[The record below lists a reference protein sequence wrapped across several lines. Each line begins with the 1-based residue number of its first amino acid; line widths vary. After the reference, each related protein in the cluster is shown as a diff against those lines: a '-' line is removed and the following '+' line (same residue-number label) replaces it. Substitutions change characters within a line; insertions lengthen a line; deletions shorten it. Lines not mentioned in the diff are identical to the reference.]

1 MGNRMRDRMASPEKS
16 SASPLLNVR
25 NLWKSFGQ
33 LKVVR
38 DLHFSIQ
45 PGEVIGLSGSTGS
58 GKSVLV
64 MLLAGLYAP
73 DQGEITF
80 MGKNLTWP
88 FDANKLGIGVIHQRP
103 TLEEG
108 FDITANI
115 FLGNEIRH
123 SRFFGLFSRIDR
135 EEMDRE
141 ARVILDHLGV
151 EFNSLREKVAN
162 LSGEQRQMIAI
173 ARVMTY
179 PVRLVIIDVTTL
191 SLRYPFQR
199 KLLELIQHWRE
210 QGVAVIF
217 SSNDLDHLFSI
228 TDRLIILNQG
238 RKVVDERTDLISRET
253 VFKQL
258 LGAPDIFHDD
268 LINWDFDS
276 FDYIRENVEKLS
288 YHRMLLEKELASE
301 GTLNRQLTEQ
311 LMEQF
316 KVLDQTNRE
325 LRSAQKRLFSERE
338 SERKHLARE
347 LHDQIIQDL
356 LGINYQLE
364 DMGLQREIAPQI
376 AKYLIEVR
384 GGIRELVDDLRRICG
399 DLRPPTIDSLG
410 LRAALQSFTQEW
422 SLRTGIAVNL
432 EMDSR
437 VSRLPEEIELPVF
450 RIVQEG
456 LNNVWK
462 HAQASEVHIDLVH
475 TSPRMLRISIQDDGQ
490 GVEKELDLATLA
502 ADGHYGLLGISE
514 RVANLSGRI
523 HLDRTQEKGFHLV
536 VEIPHPRVADLAFDG
551 KKPAALE

>member
-1 MGNRMRDRMASPEKS
+1 MRDQTAAFEYARPS
-16 SASPLLNVR
+16 SLLNVK
-25 NLWKSFGQ
+25 NLWKSFGE

-38 DLHFSIQ
+38 GLNFTIQ
-45 PGEVIGLSGSTGS
+45 RGEVIGLSGSTGS

-73 DQGEITF
+73 DEGQIVF
-80 MGKNLTWP
+80 KGKNLSWP
-88 FDANKLGIGVIHQRP
+88 YDANKHGIGVIHQRP

-108 FDITANI
+108 FDITSNI
-115 FLGNEIRH
+115 FLGNEIKY
-123 SRFFGLFSRIDR
+123 SRLFGLFSRLDR
-135 EEMDRE
+135 EEMDRK
-141 ARVILDHLGV
+141 ARVILEYLGV
-151 EFNSLREKVAN
+151 DFISLREKVAN

-179 PVRLVIIDVTTL
+179 PVDLVIIDVTTL

-210 QGVAVIF
+210 QNIAVIF

-253 VFKQL
+253 VFKHL
-258 LGAPDIFHDD
+258 LGATDSAGND
-268 LINWDFDS
+268 LITWDFDS
-276 FDYIRENVEKLS
+276 FDYIRENFEKLS

-311 LMEQF
+311 LVEQF

-325 LRSAQKRLFSERE
+325 LRAAQKRLFSERE
-338 SERKHLARE
+338 SERKFLARE

-364 DMGLQREIAPQI
+364 DMGTQREISSQI
-376 AKYLIEVR
+376 ANYLVEVR

-422 SLRTGIAVNL
+422 CQRTGIVLKL
-432 EMDSR
+432 EMDSQ
-437 VSRLPEEIELPVF
+437 VARLPEEIELPVF

-462 HAQASEVHIDLVH
+462 HAKATEVKIDLLH
-475 TSPRMLRISIQDDGQ
+475 TSPRMLRISIADNGC
-490 GVEKELDLATLA
+490 GVDKDLDLASLA
-502 ADGHYGLLGISE
+502 AEGHYGLLGISE
-514 RVANLSGRI
+514 RVANLNGRI

-536 VEIPHPRVADLAFDG
+536 VEIPHPRVNDLAFDG
-551 KKPAALE
+551 RVAANPDQG

>member
-1 MGNRMRDRMASPEKS
+1 MGERMVPSGKSKSPH
-16 SASPLLNVR
+16 LLHVK
-25 NLWKSFGQ
+25 NLYKSFGD
-33 LKVVR
+33 LNVVW
-38 DLHFSIQ
+38 DLNFSIKA
-45 PGEVIGLSGSTGS
+45 GEVVGLSGSTGS

-73 DQGEITF
+73 DKGQIVF
-80 MGKNLTWP
+80 KGKNLTWP
-88 FDANKLGIGVIHQRP
+88 YDANKLGIGVIHQRP

-108 FDITANI
+108 FDITSNI
-115 FLGNEIRH
+115 FLGNEIKH
-123 SRFFGLFSRIDR
+123 TKFLGLFSRINR
-135 EEMDRE
+135 EEMDRK
-141 ARVILDHLGV
+141 AKTILDNLGV
-151 EFNSLREKVAN
+151 EYSSLREKVAN
-162 LSGEQRQMIAI
+162 LSGEQRQMISI

-179 PVRLVIIDVTTL
+179 PVDLVIIDVTTL

-210 QGVAVIF
+210 QNVAVIF
-217 SSNDLDHLFSI
+217 SSNNLDHLFSI
-228 TDRLIILNQG
+228 TDRLVILNQG

-253 VFKQL
+253 VFKHL
-258 LGAPDIFHDD
+258 LGAPETIKDNP
-268 LINWDFDS
+268 INWDFDS

-311 LMEQF
+311 LVEQF

-364 DMGLQREIAPQI
+364 DVGLQKEISAQI
-376 AKYLIEVR
+376 GKHLVEVR
-384 GGIRELVDDLRRICG
+384 GSIRGLVDDLRHICG

-422 SLRTGIAVNL
+422 SQRTGIKVDL
-432 EMDSR
+432 DMDSS

-462 HAQASEVHIDLVH
+462 HAQATRVTIELLH
-475 TSPRMLRISIQDDGQ
+475 TSPRMLRISIQDNGR
-490 GVEKELDLATLA
+490 GVDNELDLANLA
-502 ADGHYGLLGISE
+502 ADGHFGLLGISE

-523 HLDRTQEKGFHLV
+523 HIDRHQEKGFHLV
-536 VEIPHPRVADLAFDG
+536 VEIPHPRVSAVAFG
-551 KKPAALE
+551 ESSSFQ

>member
-1 MGNRMRDRMASPEKS
+1 MRDQMAASENAKS
-16 SASPLLNVR
+16 STLLNVK
-25 NLWKSFGQ
+25 NLWKSFGE

-38 DLHFSIQ
+38 GLNFTIQ

-73 DQGEITF
+73 DMGQIVF
-80 MGKNLTWP
+80 KGKNLAWP
-88 FDANKLGIGVIHQRP
+88 YDANKLGIGVIHQRP

-108 FDITANI
+108 FDITSNI
-115 FLGNEIRH
+115 FLGNEIKH
-123 SRFFGLFSRIDR
+123 SKLFGLFSRIDR
-135 EEMDRE
+135 EEMDRQ
-141 ARVILDHLGV
+141 ARVILKYLGV
-151 EFNSLREKVAN
+151 DFISLREKVAN

-179 PVRLVIIDVTTL
+179 PVDLVIIDVTTL

-210 QGVAVIF
+210 QNVAVIF

-253 VFKQL
+253 VFKHL
-258 LGAPDIFHDD
+258 LGAPDATGND
-268 LINWDFDS
+268 LITWDFDS
-276 FDYIRENVEKLS
+276 FDYIRENFEKLS

-311 LMEQF
+311 LVDQF

-338 SERKHLARE
+338 SERKFLARE

-364 DMGLQREIAPQI
+364 DMGTQREISAHI
-376 AKYLIEVR
+376 AKYLVEVR

-422 SLRTGIAVNL
+422 CQRTGIDLTL
-432 EMDSR
+432 EMDSQ
-437 VSRLPEEIELPVF
+437 VARLPEEIELPVF

-462 HAQASEVHIDLVH
+462 HAKATEVKIDLLH
-475 TSPRMLRISIQDDGQ
+475 TSPRMLRISIQDNGC
-490 GVEKELDLATLA
+490 GVDKDLDLASLA
-502 ADGHYGLLGISE
+502 AEGHYGLLGISE

-523 HLDRTQEKGFHLV
+523 HIDRSQEKGFHLV
-536 VEIPHPRVADLAFDG
+536 VEIPHPRVGDFAFDG
-551 KKPAALE
+551 RAAANPDQG

>member
-1 MGNRMRDRMASPEKS
+1 MRDHTAATKKAKP
-16 SASPLLNVR
+16 SPLLRVS
-25 NLWKSFGQ
+25 NLWKSFGE

-38 DLHFSIQ
+38 GLHFNIH
-45 PGEVIGLSGSTGS
+45 PGEVVGLSGSTGS

-73 DQGEITF
+73 DKGLIQFKGDA
-80 MGKNLTWP
+80 LSWP

-115 FLGNEIRH
+115 FLGNEIKR
-123 SRFFGLFSRIDR
+123 SKFFGLFSRIDR

-141 ARVILDHLGV
+141 AHKILDHLGV

-179 PVRLVIIDVTTL
+179 PVDLVIIDVTTL

-199 KLLELIQHWRE
+199 KLLELIQRWRE
-210 QGVAVIF
+210 KDVAVIF
-217 SSNDLDHLFSI
+217 SSNDLDHLFSV

-238 RKVVDERTDLISRET
+238 CKVVDERTDLISRET
-253 VFKQL
+253 VFKHL
-258 LGAPDIFHDD
+258 LGAPELNDDD

-325 LRSAQKRLFSERE
+325 LRSAQKRLFHERE
-338 SERKHLARE
+338 SERKYLARE

-364 DMGLQREIAPQI
+364 DMGMQKEISPQI
-376 AKYLIEVR
+376 AKYLVQVR

-422 SLRTGIAVNL
+422 SLRTGVGVKL

-462 HAQASEVHIDLVH
+462 HAKASEVQIDLLH
-475 TSPRMLRISIQDDGQ
+475 TSPRMLRISIKDNGQ
-490 GVEKELDLATLA
+490 GVDGELDLTNLA
-502 ADGHYGLLGISE
+502 VDGHYGLLGISE

-523 HLDRTQEKGFHLV
+523 HLDRSQEKGFHLV
-536 VEIPHPRVADLAFDG
+536 VEIPHPRVSELAFDEQP
-551 KKPAALE
+551 PAKMG

>member
-1 MGNRMRDRMASPEKS
+1 MRDHQ
-16 SASPLLNVR
+16 SASKKTETPPLLCVS
-25 NLWKSFGQ
+25 NLWKSFGELQ
-33 LKVVR
+33 VVR
-38 DLHFSIQ
+38 GLDFNIQ
-45 PGEVIGLSGSTGS
+45 PGEVVGLSGSTGS

-64 MLLAGLYAP
+64 MLLAGLYTP
-73 DQGEITF
+73 DKGLIQFKGET
-80 MGKNLTWP
+80 LTWP

-115 FLGNEIRH
+115 FLGNEIKR

-135 EEMDRE
+135 EEMDHQSGL
-141 ARVILDHLGV
+141 ILRNLGV
-151 EFNSLREKVAN
+151 EFTTLREKVAN

-179 PVRLVIIDVTTL
+179 PVDLVIIDVTTL
-191 SLRYPFQR
+191 SLRYPFQQ
-199 KLLELIQHWRE
+199 KLLELIQDWRE
-210 QGVAVIF
+210 KNVAVIF
-217 SSNDLDHLFSI
+217 SSNDLDHLFSV

-258 LGAPDIFHDD
+258 LGAPEINEDD

-325 LRSAQKRLFSERE
+325 LRSAQKRLFHERE
-338 SERKHLARE
+338 SERKYLARE

-364 DMGLQREIAPQI
+364 DMGSQREISTQI

-384 GGIRELVDDLRRICG
+384 GGIRELVDDLRHICG

-422 SLRTGIAVNL
+422 TLRTNIDVDL
-432 EMDSR
+432 SMDSR

-462 HAQASEVHIDLVH
+462 HAQATHVKIDLLH
-475 TSPRMLRISIQDDGQ
+475 TSPRMLRISIHDNGL
-490 GVEKELDLATLA
+490 GLEKDLDLAALA

-523 HLDRTQEKGFHLV
+523 HLDRNQDKGFHLV
-536 VEIPHPRVADLAFDG
+536 VEIPHPRVTELPFNEKIDDFLG
-551 KKPAALE
+551 